1 MLPTMFLEFLQ
12 SQSHKNILYQET
24 KFLVNKMRDE
34 GSDEA
39 EL

>member
-12 SQSHKNILYQET
+12 SQLHNNILYDET
-24 KFLVNKMRDE
+24 KFLVNKMREE
-34 GSDEA
+34 GSHGT